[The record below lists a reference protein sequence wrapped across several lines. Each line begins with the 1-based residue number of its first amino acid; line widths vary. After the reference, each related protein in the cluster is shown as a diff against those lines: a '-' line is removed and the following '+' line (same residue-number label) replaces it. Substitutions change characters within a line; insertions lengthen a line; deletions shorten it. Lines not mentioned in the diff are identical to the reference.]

1 LRQIRRFVKKQ
12 AFILIGGAVISVIG
26 LLTIG
31 SVIPPAKRN
40 KTLVAANEHA
50 AHEQKAGNIDFK
62 DILLAAKRGI
72 TNDQNARI
80 NALENAV
87 IRGDV
92 KEQQI
97 HIYHQL
103 ARFWLDSAH
112 VFEPY
117 AFYTGE
123 AAKLENS
130 EKSLTF
136 AARLFADRLLVVDDP
151 ALQSWL
157 ANNGKVLFEKALQI
171 NPNNDSSRIGLGSC
185 YIFGNISSNP
195 MEGILPIRAIV
206 DKDPGNLYGQMI
218 LGLGGKK
225 SGQYDKAIERFMVIL
240 RKEPA
245 NIEVIFHIAECY
257 DLKGDK
263 VNAIQYYENAKKL
276 VAIPEAKK
284 ELEKRIEELK
294 K

>member
-1 LRQIRRFVKKQ
+1 MKKQ

>member
-1 LRQIRRFVKKQ
+1 VKKQ
-12 AFILIGGAVISVIG
+12 AYILIGAAVILVIG

-31 SVIPPAKRN
+31 STVPPAKRKN
-40 KTLVAANEHA
+40 TAVSANEHA
-50 AHEQKAGNIDFK
+50 DHDHKTGSIDFK
-62 DILLAAKRGI
+62 EILTTAKRSI
-72 TNDQNARI
+72 TNDQNARL
-80 NALENAV
+80 NVLENAV

-92 KEQQI
+92 KDQQL

-103 ARFWLDSAH
+103 ARFWLDSAQ

-117 AFYTGE
+117 AYYTGE

-136 AARLFADRLLVVDDP
+136 AARLFAERLMVVDEP
-151 ALQSWL
+151 AMQSWL
-157 ANNGKVLFEKALQI
+157 ANNGKVLFEKALQL
-171 NPNNDSSRIGLGSC
+171 NPNNDSNRIGLGAC
-185 YIFGNISSNP
+185 YIFGNISNNP
-195 MEGILPIRAIV
+195 MEGILPIRAIA
-206 DKDPGNLYGQMI
+206 DKNPDNIYAQMI

-225 SGQYDKAIERFMVIL
+225 SGQYDKAIERFMAIL

-245 NIEVIFHIAECY
+245 NIEAIFHVAECY
-257 DLKGDK
+257 DLKGDRN
-263 VNAIQYYENAKKL
+263 NAIQYYEKAKKL

>member
-12 AFILIGGAVISVIG
+12 ALILIGGAIILVVG
-26 LLTIG
+26 LFTIG
-31 SVIPPAKRN
+31 STVPPGKRN
-40 KTLVAANEHA
+40 KNIFSAD
-50 AHEQKAGNIDFK
+50 EQAKHDHKAGNIDFK
-62 DILLAAKRGI
+62 DILAAAKRSI
-72 TNDQNARI
+72 TNDQNARL
-80 NALENAV
+80 NALENSA

-92 KEQQI
+92 KDQQL

-103 ARFWLDSAH
+103 ARFWLDSAQ

-117 AFYTGE
+117 AYYTGE

-136 AARLFADRLLVVDDP
+136 AARLFAERLLVVDDP
-151 ALQSWL
+151 AMQSWL

-185 YIFGNISSNP
+185 YIFGNISNNP
-195 MEGILPIRAIV
+195 MEGILPIRAIA
-206 DKDPGNLYGQMI
+206 DKDPGNLYAQMI

-225 SGQYDKAIERFMVIL
+225 SGQYDKAIERFKAIL
-240 RKEPA
+240 RKEPT
-245 NIEVIFHIAECY
+245 NIEAIFHIAECY

-263 VNAIQYYENAKKL
+263 ANAIQYYENAKKG

>member
-1 LRQIRRFVKKQ
+1 MRQIRHFVKKQ
-12 AFILIGGAVISVIG
+12 AYILIGAAIISVIG
-26 LLTIG
+26 LYTMG
-31 SVIPPAKRN
+31 STVPPAKL
-40 KTLVAANEHA
+40 KKATISADEHA
-50 AHEQKAGNIDFK
+50 DHEHKSGNIDFK
-62 DILLAAKRGI
+62 DILTAAKRGI
-72 TNDQNARI
+72 TNDQNARL

-92 KEQQI
+92 KDQQL

-103 ARFWLDSAH
+103 ARFWLDSAQ

-117 AFYTGE
+117 AYYTGE

-136 AARLFADRLLVVDDP
+136 AARLFAERLMVVDEP
-151 ALQSWL
+151 AMQSWL
-157 ANNGKVLFEKALQI
+157 ASNGKVLFEKALQL
-171 NPNNDSSRIGLGSC
+171 NPNNDSNRIGLGAC
-185 YIFGNISSNP
+185 YIFGNISNNP

-206 DKDPGNLYGQMI
+206 DKDPGNIYAQMI

-225 SGQYDKAIERFMVIL
+225 SGQYDKAIERFMAVL

-245 NIEVIFHIAECY
+245 NIEAIFHVAECY

-263 VNAIQYYENAKKL
+263 DNAIQYYENAKKL

>member
-1 LRQIRRFVKKQ
+1 

-97 HIYHQL
+97 H
-103 ARFWLDSAH
+103 
-112 VFEPY
+112 
-117 AFYTGE
+117 
-123 AAKLENS
+123 
-130 EKSLTF
+130 
-136 AARLFADRLLVVDDP
+136 
-151 ALQSWL
+151 
-157 ANNGKVLFEKALQI
+157 
-171 NPNNDSSRIGLGSC
+171 
-185 YIFGNISSNP
+185 
-195 MEGILPIRAIV
+195 
-206 DKDPGNLYGQMI
+206 
-218 LGLGGKK
+218 
-225 SGQYDKAIERFMVIL
+225 
-240 RKEPA
+240 
-245 NIEVIFHIAECY
+245 
-257 DLKGDK
+257 
-263 VNAIQYYENAKKL
+263 
-276 VAIPEAKK
+276 
-284 ELEKRIEELK
+284 
-294 K
+294 

>member
-1 LRQIRRFVKKQ
+1 MRQIRRFVKKQ

>member
-12 AFILIGGAVISVIG
+12 GFILIGGAVILVIG

-50 AHEQKAGNIDFK
+50 EHEQKAGNIDFK
-62 DILLAAKRGI
+62 DILSAAKRGI

-136 AARLFADRLLVVDDP
+136 AARLFADRLLVADDP

-206 DKDPGNLYGQMI
+206 DKDPGNLYAQMI

-263 VNAIQYYENAKKL
+263 ANAIQYYENAKKL

>member
-1 LRQIRRFVKKQ
+1 M
-12 AFILIGGAVISVIG
+12 
-26 LLTIG
+26 G
-31 SVIPPAKRN
+31 STVPPAKL
-40 KTLVAANEHA
+40 KKATISADEHA
-50 AHEQKAGNIDFK
+50 DHEHKSGNIDFK
-62 DILLAAKRGI
+62 DILTAAKRGI
-72 TNDQNARI
+72 TNDQNARL

-92 KEQQI
+92 KDQQL

-103 ARFWLDSAH
+103 ARFWLDSAQ

-117 AFYTGE
+117 AYYTGE

-136 AARLFADRLLVVDDP
+136 AARLFAERLMVVDEP
-151 ALQSWL
+151 AMQSWL
-157 ANNGKVLFEKALQI
+157 ASNGKVLFEKALQL
-171 NPNNDSSRIGLGSC
+171 NPNNDSNRIGLGAC
-185 YIFGNISSNP
+185 YIFGNISNNP

-206 DKDPGNLYGQMI
+206 DKDPGNIYAQMI

-225 SGQYDKAIERFMVIL
+225 SGQYDKAIERFMAVL

-245 NIEVIFHIAECY
+245 NIEAIFHVAECY

-263 VNAIQYYENAKKL
+263 DNAIQYYENAKKL